1 LLGGSSITETAPSL
15 RHHGENGT
23 SAANEMRLITLFP
36 NKAPNSVSAILRFSG
51 LAIIAVP
58 MALSVPVFGGQA
70 LAAVAVIDRPV
81 FDRKTATIDVPFKGG
96 VPNYTV
102 QYLNNATRVNVDFV
116 GCEPKVSTA
125 YKLAV
130 YHELLSQVELMPV
143 DNKVRVSILTSKG
156 AKVSVDADLR
166 HGVMRLTLEEVDLM
180 EAAKLD
186 AGTTGTAPVAPSTP
200 TPAPFTVANGPPPPV
215 PAGAGRNVA
224 PAVPARQGP
233 AQPKA
238 TPGPLPP
245 TGLDPLVPSP
255 PPITPNVMPS
265 MPPIHRDGQA
275 PGSPMDG
282 TPASGTYVYRK
293 AIPTGTQDV
302 TEVQVRTGSKAEVD
316 VAHDPRS
323 QSVVVNVVRPEAPP
337 EPVSQAMWSSRDAV
351 AGADEAWKLPSLR
364 RDLTFRPLPAVDA
377 VVGYALML
385 SESAPKLGSDF
396 TGGGATSWAFDGHV
410 PLGTSMN
417 LNLGV
422 QGLGYNITS
431 SQVKDDAGAPANTHR
446 DEYLGQAQLEYL
458 AVRSPWVFAIGPGYW
473 ARYMMNKPGTLLPP
487 PTPSLILGPNQLFH
501 GPALNMRVY
510 YPLWDAWGINAEV
523 GGAPYMMGGGDSVGS
538 SLGSLYGYDALL
550 GVKWGNRYV
559 SLSAGYHQQGF
570 GNFSGS
576 YSFSRGGPEASFV
589 WRF

>member
-1 LLGGSSITETAPSL
+1 MTLKS
-15 RHHGENGT
+15 
-23 SAANEMRLITLFP
+23 LFP
-36 NKAPNSVSAILRFSG
+36 SKARNSVSAILRFSS
-51 LAIIAVP
+51 LALTAAPLVL
-58 MALSVPVFGGQA
+58 AAPVWSGASGFA
-70 LAAVAVIDRPV
+70 WAAVAVIDRPV

-96 VPNYTV
+96 VPSYTV
-102 QYLNNATRVNVDFV
+102 QYLNNATRVNVDFL
-116 GCEPKVSTA
+116 GSEPKVSTA

-143 DNKVRVSILTSKG
+143 DNKVRVSILTSKA
-156 AKVSVDADLR
+156 AKVTVDADLR
-166 HGVMRLTLEEVDLM
+166 HGIMRLSLEEVDM
-180 EAAKLD
+180 IQAAKLD
-186 AGTTGTAPVAPSTP
+186 AGSNGTAPQTASTP
-200 TPAPFTVANGPPPPV
+200 TPAPFVVANGPPPPV
-215 PAGAGRNVA
+215 RSTGRG
-224 PAVPARQGP
+224 PSGTEVPRPTPGP
-233 AQPKA
+233 WA
-238 TPGPLPP
+238 TPGPLPQ

-265 MPPIHRDGQA
+265 MPPLRKDGQ
-275 PGSPMDG
+275 PMGMPMDG

-293 AIPTGTQDV
+293 AVPTGTQDV
-302 TEVQVRTGSKAEVD
+302 TEVQVRTGTKAEVD

-323 QSVVVNVVRPEAPP
+323 QSVVVNVVRPDAP
-337 EPVSQAMWSSRDAV
+337 EPVSRAGWSAREPV
-351 AGADEAWKLPSLR
+351 GAPDEAWKLPSLR

-377 VVGYALML
+377 VVGYALSL
-385 SESAPKLGSDF
+385 AESAPKLGSDF
-396 TGGGATSWAFDGHV
+396 SGGGATSWAIDGHV

-431 SQVKDDAGAPANTHR
+431 SQVKDDAGDPAQTHR
-446 DEYLGQAQLEYL
+446 DEFLGQAQLEYL

-487 PTPSLILGPNQLFH
+487 PSPSLILGPNQLFH

-523 GGAPYMMGGGDSVGS
+523 GGSPYMMGGTDAVGS
-538 SLGSLYGYDALL
+538 QLGSLYGYDALV

-570 GNFSGS
+570 GTFSGN
-576 YSFSRGGPEASFV
+576 YSFNRGGPEASFV